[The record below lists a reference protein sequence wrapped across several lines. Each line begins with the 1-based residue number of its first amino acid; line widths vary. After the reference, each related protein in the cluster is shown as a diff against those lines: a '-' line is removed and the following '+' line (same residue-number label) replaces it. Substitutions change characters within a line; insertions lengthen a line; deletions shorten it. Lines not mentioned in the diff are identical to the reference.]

1 LQKQIGRL
9 VIFAGKY
16 SVLQS
21 SPAKARGIFF
31 GINMAGQQVKKKA
44 SLVITATKDR
54 DLPMEK
60 IRNIGII
67 AHIDAGKTTTTERI
81 LFETGKTYKLGS
93 VDEGTTATDW
103 MDQER
108 ERGITIVSA
117 AITTFWDL
125 QTSSSVENGH
135 YRVNIIDTPGHID
148 FTAEVERSL
157 RVLDGAVMVF
167 DGRTGVESQSETVW
181 RQADRYK
188 VPRICILNKLNLIGA
203 DFEGSIKSV
212 RERLGAN
219 ASPIQLPI
227 GQEHEHHGIVDLIK
241 MKAYSYKGIEDN
253 KLIEEEVPSNLLEQS
268 KKYRDELLE
277 AVAEFDD
284 VTLSKFLEGQNLNE
298 ADIKRAVRKGVIAGK
313 FFPILGGDNR
323 TAITQLLLDSVVEF
337 LPSPLDVPP
346 VQGVNP
352 KTGETES
359 RKPDKK
365 EPFSALAFKV
375 VTDPHVGRLVYLR
388 IYSGT
393 LGAGQAILNV
403 TRQKQERI
411 GKLVLLHADQR
422 ELIEEAYAG
431 EIVAAV
437 GIRDTTTGDS
447 LADTAHPIILESI
460 SFPEPVI
467 SLAIEPATKSDQE
480 KMGLALQKLSDEDP
494 TFKIKSNP
502 ETGQTIISGMGELQ
516 LEVLVDRMKR
526 EFNVDATTG
535 APQVAYKETIK
546 KVAQG
551 EGKYIRQTGGRGQYG
566 HCFLRVEPQGRGEG
580 YTWKSEI
587 RGGAIP
593 SEFIPAIEKGVRE
606 KLENGILAG
615 FPMTDMKVVVYDGTY
630 HDVDSSEIAFKIAGS
645 LAVEEA
651 VKHADMVLL
660 EPIMKIEVTTP
671 DEFMGDV
678 IGDLSSKRAQI
689 QGTDQRGNMTIINAL
704 APLAELSGYATKLR
718 SISQGRASFYME
730 PSHYEEVPA
739 NITTNLINQR
749 SGIVRRVN

>member
-1 LQKQIGRL
+1 
-9 VIFAGKY
+9 
-16 SVLQS
+16 
-21 SPAKARGIFF
+21 
-31 GINMAGQQVKKKA
+31 MAGQVAKKKA
-44 SLVITATKDR
+44 AMVMTVTKDR
-54 DLPMEK
+54 DVPLEK

-81 LFETGKTYKLGS
+81 LFETGKTYRLGS
-93 VDEGTTATDW
+93 VDEGTTVTDW
-103 MDQER
+103 MEQER

-125 QTSSSVENGH
+125 QTGSVIPNGH
-135 YRVNIIDTPGHID
+135 YRINIIDTPGHID

-181 RQADRYK
+181 RQADRYH

-203 DFEGSIKSV
+203 DFEGSIKSIH
-212 RERLGAN
+212 ERLGAN
-219 ASPIQLPI
+219 AAPVQLPI
-227 GQEHEHHGIVDLIK
+227 GLEHALHGVVDLVK
-241 MKAYSYKGIEDN
+241 MKAYTYSEIEDN
-253 KLIEEEVPSNLLEQS
+253 KLVENEIPQDLALEA
-268 KKYRDELLE
+268 KKYREELVE
-277 AVAEFDD
+277 KVAEFDD
-284 VTLSKFLEGQNLNE
+284 E
-298 ADIKRAVRKGVIAGK
+298 ALAKYLDGKDLGEVDIKRAIRAGVVAGK

-323 TAITQLLLDSVVEF
+323 TATVQLLMDAVVEY

-346 VQGVNP
+346 VEGVNP
-352 KTGETES
+352 ITDE
-359 RKPDKK
+359 K
-365 EPFSALAFKV
+365 EIREPKNDAPFSALAFKV

-388 IYSGT
+388 IYSGKIK
-393 LGAGQAILNV
+393 AGEVIKNV
-403 TRQKQERI
+403 SKQKEERI

-422 ELIEEAYAG
+422 ELIDEAFAG
-431 EIVAAV
+431 EIVAVV
-437 GIRDTTTGDS
+437 GIRETTTGNTLSD
-447 LADTAHPIILESI
+447 LNNPIVLESI
-460 SFPEPVI
+460 VFPEPVI
-467 SLAIEPATKSDQE
+467 SLAIEPETKSDQE

-526 EFNVDATTG
+526 EFSVDAKTG

-546 KVAQG
+546 KIAQG

-566 HCFLRVEPQGRGEG
+566 HCFLRVEPKGRGEG
-580 YTWKSEI
+580 YEWKSEI
-587 RGGAIP
+587 KGGSIP
-593 SEFIPAIEKGVRE
+593 SEFVPAIEKGVRE

-615 FPMTDMKVVVYDGTY
+615 FPMTDMKVIVYDGSF
-630 HDVDSSEIAFKIAGS
+630 HEVDSSEIAFKIAGS

-651 VKHADMVLL
+651 AKHADMVLL
-660 EPIMKIEVTTP
+660 EPIMKIEVSTP

-689 QGTDQRGNMTIINAL
+689 QGTEKRGNMTVIL
-704 APLAELSGYATKLR
+704 GLVPLAEVPGYATKLR

-730 PSHYEEVPA
+730 PSHYEEVPT
-739 NITTNLINQR
+739 NIAASLITQR
-749 SGIVRRVN
+749 SGINRRV

>member
-1 LQKQIGRL
+1 
-9 VIFAGKY
+9 
-16 SVLQS
+16 
-21 SPAKARGIFF
+21 
-31 GINMAGQQVKKKA
+31 MAAQQTKKKA
-44 SLVITATKDR
+44 AMVLTITKDR
-54 DLPMEK
+54 DVPLGK

-93 VDEGTTATDW
+93 VDEGTTVTDW
-103 MDQER
+103 MAQER

-125 QTSSSVENGH
+125 QTGSAIPNGH

-203 DFEGSIKSV
+203 DFEGSIKSI

-219 ASPIQLPI
+219 ATPIQIPI
-227 GQEHEHHGIVDLIK
+227 GLEHGLHGIVDLIK
-241 MKAYSYKGIEDN
+241 MKAYTYKGIEDN
-253 KLIEEEVPSNLLEQS
+253 KLTEGEIPQGLLEEA
-268 KKYRDELLE
+268 KKYRNELVEKVADFDDEALSKYLEGSELLE
-277 AVAEFDD
+277 AD
-284 VTLSKFLEGQNLNE
+284 L
-298 ADIKRAVRKGVIAGK
+298 KRAIRKGVIAVK

-323 TAITQLLLDSVVEF
+323 TATVQLLLDAVVEY
-337 LPSPLDVPP
+337 LPAPIDLPAIE
-346 VQGVNP
+346 GVNP
-352 KTGETES
+352 KTGE
-359 RKPDKK
+359 K
-365 EPFSALAFKV
+365 EVREPKNEAPFSALAFKV

-388 IYSGT
+388 VYSGT
-393 LGAGQAILNV
+393 IKAGEVIYNV
-403 TRQKQERI
+403 SKQKQERI

-422 ELIEEAYAG
+422 ELVEKAFAG

-437 GIRDTTTGDS
+437 GIRETTTGNS
-447 LADTAHPIILESI
+447 LSALNHPILLESI

-494 TFKIKSNP
+494 TFKIKSNF

-516 LEVLVDRMKR
+516 LEILVDRMKR
-526 EFNVDATTG
+526 EFSVDAKTG

-546 KVAQG
+546 KAALG

-566 HCFLRVEPQGRGEG
+566 HCYLRVEPKGRGEG
-580 YTWKSEI
+580 YEWKNTI
-587 RGGAIP
+587 KGGSIP

-615 FPMTDMKVVVYDGTY
+615 FPMTDIKVAVYDGSY
-630 HDVDSSEIAFKIAGS
+630 HEVDSSEIAFKIAGS

-651 VKHADMVLL
+651 VRAADMVLL
-660 EPIMKIEVTTP
+660 EPIMKVEVSTP
-671 DEFMGDV
+671 EEFMGDV

-689 QGTDQRGNMTIINAL
+689 QGTEKRGVMTIINAM

-730 PSHYEEVPA
+730 PSHYEEVPTNIA
-739 NITTNLINQR
+739 NNLISKR
-749 SGIVRRVN
+749 TGASTW